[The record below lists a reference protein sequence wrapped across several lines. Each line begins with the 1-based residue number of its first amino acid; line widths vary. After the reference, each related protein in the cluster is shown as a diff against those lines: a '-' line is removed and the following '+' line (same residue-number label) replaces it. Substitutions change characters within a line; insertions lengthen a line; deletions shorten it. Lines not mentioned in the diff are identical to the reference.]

1 MRGIT
6 WLAEDLSAS
15 QEGLCSLELFA
26 AVSKFKECVT
36 EQWHC
41 MDNDDDNNNI
51 IKIICKIKDNNFTQ
65 KNYGDPLTRAD
76 HFG

>member
-1 MRGIT
+1 
-6 WLAEDLSAS
+6 
-15 QEGLCSLELFA
+15 
-26 AVSKFKECVT
+26 
-36 EQWHC
+36 